1 MTNPTDDRI
10 RIRLADEAEEAVKRD
25 DLDRASRLLD
35 LYAKIAFIQY
45 VRSETR

>member
-1 MTNPTDDRI
+1 MTGCTDERI
-10 RIRLADEAEEAVKRD
+10 RIKLADEAEEAVRRD
-25 DLDRASRLLD
+25 DLFRASRLLD

>member
-1 MTNPTDDRI
+1 MTGCTDDRI
-10 RIRLADEAEEAVKRD
+10 RIKLANETEEAVKKD
-25 DLDRASRLLD
+25 DLDRASKLLD

>member
-1 MTNPTDDRI
+1 MTGCTDERI
-10 RIRLADEAEEAVKRD
+10 RIKLANEAEEAVKED
-25 DLDRASRLLD
+25 DLERASKLLD